1 MGNRRMKFPVCSKW
15 GYQPK
20 VPGLSELPSTL
31 IPSFTVRAIVISMDA
46 VGLNSFVT
54 VHWPAAGGG

>member
-1 MGNRRMKFPVCSKW
+1 MKFPVCSKW
-15 GYQPK
+15 GHQPK
-20 VPGLSELPSTL
+20 VPELSELPSTL
-31 IPSFTVRAIVISMDA
+31 IPSFIVRAIFISMDA